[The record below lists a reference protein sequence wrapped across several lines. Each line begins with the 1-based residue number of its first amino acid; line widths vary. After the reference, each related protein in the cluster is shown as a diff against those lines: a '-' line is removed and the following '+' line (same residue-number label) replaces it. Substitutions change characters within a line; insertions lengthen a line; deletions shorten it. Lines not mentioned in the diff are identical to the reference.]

1 MKNLL
6 LAPALLL
13 ASLSAAAQTVP
24 VSPAG
29 RSVEK
34 VDVTLLANK
43 PVMIDAAAV
52 TKLQKQANVTVL
64 DVRTPEEYATGHLA
78 GARNLNFR
86 APDFAEQVA
95 RLDPKRTYVLYC
107 ASGNRSNQA
116 GTLMLGRGFRDV
128 RNAGGF
134 KTLQDAGLKTE

>member
-1 MKNLL
+1 MKTLL

-13 ASLSAAAQTVP
+13 NSYIGLAQTAP

-29 RSVEK
+29 PAQEK
-34 VDVTLLANK
+34 VDVALLANK
-43 PVMIDAAAV
+43 PLVVDAAAV
-52 TKLQKQANVTVL
+52 AKLQKQANVTVL
-64 DVRTPEEYATGHLA
+64 DVRTPEEFATGHLA

-86 APDFAEQVA
+86 APDFAQQVA
-95 RLDPKRTYVLYC
+95 KLDPKRTYVLYC

-116 GTLMLGRGFRDV
+116 GTLMLGKGFRDV

-134 KTLQDAGLKTE
+134 KTLKEAGLKTE

>member
-1 MKNLL
+1 MKTLL

-13 ASLSAAAQTVP
+13 VCFAATAQTAP

-29 RSVEK
+29 PVQDK
-34 VDVTLLANK
+34 VDVTLLAHK
-43 PVMIDAAAV
+43 PLVVDAAAV
-52 TKLQKQANVTVL
+52 ARLQKQANVTVL
-64 DVRTPEEYATGHLA
+64 DVRTPEEFATGHLA
-78 GARNLNFR
+78 GAKNLNFR
-86 APDFAEQVA
+86 APDFAQQVA

-116 GTLMLGRGFRDV
+116 ATLMLDKGFRDV

-134 KTLQDAGLKTE
+134 KTLKDAGLKTE